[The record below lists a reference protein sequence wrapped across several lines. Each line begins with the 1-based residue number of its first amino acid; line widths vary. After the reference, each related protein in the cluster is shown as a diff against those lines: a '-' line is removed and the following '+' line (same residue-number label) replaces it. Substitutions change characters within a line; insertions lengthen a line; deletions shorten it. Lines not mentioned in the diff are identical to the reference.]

1 MFVIT
6 ADQIGSRVSDDLV
19 AAERERINAAHGAT
33 LALPADR
40 TAGDELQA
48 LTDDAATA
56 LALALELTRGRA
68 FHVGLGIGPVR
79 TPLPEATR
87 EASGPAF
94 FAARDAAERAKGSG
108 IRLAIQ
114 LQREPQERSE
124 HAADAEALLAL
135 LLIVRERRSPA
146 GWELY
151 ELLQQGLTQAEA
163 AAKLGISAAATSA
176 RAKAAQ
182 LRAEA
187 AALPALTRLL
197 EQTELMTRQEP
208 R

>member
-1 MFVIT
+1 MFVLT

-19 AAERERINAAHGAT
+19 AAERDRINTAYSRF

-40 TAGDELQA
+40 TAGDELQV
-48 LTDDAATA
+48 LTADAGTA
-56 LALALELTRGRA
+56 LALALELTRSEA
-68 FHVGLGIGPVR
+68 FHVGIGIGPVR
-79 TPLPEATR
+79 SPLPEATR

-114 LQREPQERSE
+114 CQREPQERSE
-124 HAADAEALLAL
+124 RADDAEALLAL
-135 LLIVRERRSPA
+135 LLIVRDRRSAA

-151 ELLQQGLTQAEA
+151 DLLQTGLTQADA
-163 AAKLGISAAATSA
+163 AAKLGISAAAASA
-176 RAKAAQ
+176 RAKAAH
-182 LRAEA
+182 LKAEA

-197 EQTELMTRQEP
+197 EQTELKTRQEP
-208 R
+208 

>member
-19 AAERERINAAHGAT
+19 AAERDRITASYAAT

-48 LTDDAATA
+48 LTADAATA
-56 LALALELTRGRA
+56 LALALELTRGQA

-79 TPLPEATR
+79 TPLPAATR

-114 LQREPQERSE
+114 RQREPQERSE
-124 HAADAEALLAL
+124 RADDAEALLAL

-163 AAKLGISAAATSA
+163 ATKLGISAAATSA

-182 LRAEA
+182 LRAET

-197 EQTELMTRQEP
+197 EQTELITR
-208 R
+208 

>member
-6 ADQIGSRVSDDLV
+6 ADQIDSRVSEDIV
-19 AAERERINAAHGAT
+19 AAERDRINTAYASS

-40 TAGDELQA
+40 TAGDELQL
-48 LTDDAATA
+48 LTHDAATA
-56 LALALELTRGRA
+56 LAVSLELTRPRQ

-114 LQREPQERSE
+114 RQREPQGRSE
-124 HAADAEALLAL
+124 RAEDAEALTAL
-135 LLIVRERRSPA
+135 LLIVRERRTAA

-151 ELLQQGLTQAEA
+151 DLIQTGLTQADA
-163 AAKLGISAAATSA
+163 AAKLGISAAAASA

-187 AALPALTRLL
+187 AAIPALTRLL
-197 EQTELMTRQEP
+197 EQTETMTRQEA
-208 R
+208 